1 MNYSI
6 IRYILGWIFNFQAFA
21 MIFPCIVSVIYGENE
36 VWVFLI
42 CIGICLGLGLLLT
55 YKKPKNKVFFAREGF
70 VAVALSWIL
79 LSISGALPF
88 IFSGSITNVV
98 DAVFETVSGFTT
110 TGSSILA
117 DVESLPYSIIFW
129 RSFTHWLG
137 GMGVLVF
144 LLMILP
150 MNGGYQMFLMK
161 AESPGPS
168 VSKLVPKVRTTAM
181 ILYGIYMLMSIV
193 QVVLLLIGHM
203 PLFDALCT
211 TFGSAGTGGFGI
223 KNDSMASYSAYNQVV
238 TGIFM
243 MLFGIN
249 FNVYFML
256 LMKKPKQALKCEEA
270 RWYIGIIAAST
281 AVITVFIANM
291 YGSVGEAL
299 RHAFFQVSSIITTT
313 GFATTNFDLWP
324 AVPKGILV
332 LLMLIG
338 ACAGST
344 GGGIKVSR
352 LIILVK
358 SIGKELKQIIHPKN
372 ITKIRLDGKVVEH
385 DTVRSVN
392 VFLVTYLLIF
402 AVSVLLISI
411 DNKDLVTNFTAV
423 AATFNNIGPGLAQ
436 VGPIENFG
444 CFSNF
449 STVILTI
456 DMLAGRLEIFP
467 LLILFM
473 RDTWKRF

>member
-1 MNYSI
+1 M
-6 IRYILGWIFNFQAFA
+6 
-21 MIFPCIVSVIYGENE
+21 
-36 VWVFLI
+36 
-42 CIGICLGLGLLLT
+42 
-55 YKKPKNKVFFAREGF
+55 FFAREGF

>member
-332 LLMLIG
+332 LLMFIG

>member
-21 MIFPCIVSVIYGENE
+21 MLFPGIVAIIYGENE
-36 VWVFLI
+36 VWDFIL
-42 CIGICLGLGLLLT
+42 CIILCGIIGFVLT
-55 YKKPKNKVFFAREGF
+55 LKKPKNRVFFAREGF
-70 VAVALSWIL
+70 VAVALSWII
-79 LSISGALPF
+79 LSITGALPF
-88 IFSGSITNVV
+88 IISGCIPNFV

-110 TGSSILA
+110 TGSSILS
-117 DVESLPYSIIFW
+117 DVEILPYSVLFW

-168 VSKLVPKVRTTAM
+168 VSKLVPKIRTTAM
-181 ILYGIYMLMSIV
+181 ILYGIYMAMTIV
-193 QVVLLLIGHM
+193 QIILLLIGDM

-223 KNDSMASYSAYNQVV
+223 KNDSMGSYSPYIQVV
-238 TGIFM
+238 TGVFM
-243 MLFGIN
+243 MLFGVN
-249 FNVYFML
+249 FNVYFL
-256 LMKKPKQALKCEEA
+256 FLMKRPIQALKCEEA

-281 AVITVFIANM
+281 VAITVFITNI
-291 YGSVGEAL
+291 YGSVGTAL

-313 GFATTNFDLWP
+313 GYATTDFDLWP
-324 AVPKGILV
+324 EVPRVILV
-332 LLMLIG
+332 MLMFVG

-358 SIGKELKQIIHPKN
+358 SVGKELKQIIHPKN
-372 ITKIRLDGKVVEH
+372 VRKIQLDGKVVEH
-385 DTVRSVN
+385 ETVRSVN
-392 VFLVTYLLIF
+392 VFMVAYFLIF
-402 AVSVLLISI
+402 AFSVLLISI
-411 DNKDLVTNFTAV
+411 DNTDLVTNFTAV
-423 AATFNNIGPGLAQ
+423 AATFNNIGPGLGM
-436 VGPIENFG
+436 VGPTGNFG
-444 CFSNF
+444 IFSNF
-449 STVILTI
+449 STLVLTI

-473 RDTWKRF
+473 RDTWKKF

>member
-243 MLFGIN
+243 MLFG
-249 FNVYFML
+249 Y
-256 LMKKPKQALKCEEA
+256 
-270 RWYIGIIAAST
+270 
-281 AVITVFIANM
+281 
-291 YGSVGEAL
+291 
-299 RHAFFQVSSIITTT
+299 
-313 GFATTNFDLWP
+313 
-324 AVPKGILV
+324 
-332 LLMLIG
+332 
-338 ACAGST
+338 
-344 GGGIKVSR
+344 
-352 LIILVK
+352 
-358 SIGKELKQIIHPKN
+358 
-372 ITKIRLDGKVVEH
+372 
-385 DTVRSVN
+385 
-392 VFLVTYLLIF
+392 
-402 AVSVLLISI
+402 
-411 DNKDLVTNFTAV
+411 
-423 AATFNNIGPGLAQ
+423 
-436 VGPIENFG
+436 
-444 CFSNF
+444 
-449 STVILTI
+449 
-456 DMLAGRLEIFP
+456 
-467 LLILFM
+467 
-473 RDTWKRF
+473 

>member
-1 MNYSI
+1 MYWHLPW
-6 IRYILGWIFNFQAFA
+6 IRLTAHLQKTEKQG
-21 MIFPCIVSVIYGENE
+21 
-36 VWVFLI
+36 VF
-42 CIGICLGLGLLLT
+42 C
-55 YKKPKNKVFFAREGF
+55 PEGF

>member
-1 MNYSI
+1 
-6 IRYILGWIFNFQAFA
+6 
-21 MIFPCIVSVIYGENE
+21 
-36 VWVFLI
+36 
-42 CIGICLGLGLLLT
+42 
-55 YKKPKNKVFFAREGF
+55 
-70 VAVALSWIL
+70 
-79 LSISGALPF
+79 
-88 IFSGSITNVV
+88 
-98 DAVFETVSGFTT
+98 
-110 TGSSILA
+110 
-117 DVESLPYSIIFW
+117 
-129 RSFTHWLG
+129 
-137 GMGVLVF
+137 
-144 LLMILP
+144 
-150 MNGGYQMFLMK
+150 
-161 AESPGPS
+161 
-168 VSKLVPKVRTTAM
+168 
-181 ILYGIYMLMSIV
+181 
-193 QVVLLLIGHM
+193 
-203 PLFDALCT
+203 
-211 TFGSAGTGGFGI
+211 
-223 KNDSMASYSAYNQVV
+223 
-238 TGIFM
+238 
-243 MLFGIN
+243 
-249 FNVYFML
+249 
-256 LMKKPKQALKCEEA
+256 
-270 RWYIGIIAAST
+270 
-281 AVITVFIANM
+281 M

>member
-256 LMKKPKQALKCEEA
+256 LMKKPKQALKREEA

>member
-256 LMKKPKQALKCEEA
+256 LMKKTKQALKCEEA

>member
-21 MIFPCIVSVIYGENE
+21 MFFPCIVAVIYGENE
-36 VWVFLI
+36 FLDFI
-42 CIGICLGLGLLLT
+42 LCIVLCLVIGLLMT
-55 YKKPKNKVFFAREGF
+55 HRKPENKVFFAREGF

-88 IFSGSITNVV
+88 IISGCIPNVV

-117 DVESLPYSIIFW
+117 DVEILPKSILFW

-181 ILYGIYMLMSIV
+181 ILYGIYMAMSAV
-193 QVVLLLIGHM
+193 QVVLLLIGDM

-223 KNDSMASYSAYNQVV
+223 KNDSMTSYSAYSQVV

-249 FNVYFML
+249 FNVYFLL
-256 LMKKPKQALKCEEA
+256 LMRHPKQALKCEEA
-270 RWYIGIIAAST
+270 RWYIGIIAVST
-281 AVITVFIANM
+281 GIITIFITNM

-313 GFATTNFDLWP
+313 GFATTDFNLWP
-324 AVPKGILV
+324 AIAKTILV
-332 LLMLIG
+332 MLMFIG

-358 SIGKELKQIIHPKN
+358 TIRKELKQILHPKN
-372 ITKIRLDGKVVEH
+372 VTKIRLDGKIVEH

-392 VFLVTYLLIF
+392 VFLVAYFLIF
-402 AVSVLLISI
+402 AASVLLISV

-423 AATFNNIGPGLAQ
+423 AATFNNIGPGLEM
-436 VGPIENFG
+436 VGPTQNFG
-444 CFSNF
+444 CFSDF
-449 STVILTI
+449 STFILTI

-467 LLILFM
+467 LFILFM

>member
-358 SIGKELKQIIHPKN
+358 SIGKELKQIINPKN

-411 DNKDLVTNFTAV
+411 DNKDLVT
-423 AATFNNIGPGLAQ
+423 
-436 VGPIENFG
+436 
-444 CFSNF
+444 
-449 STVILTI
+449 IL
-456 DMLAGRLEIFP
+456 LP
-467 LLILFM
+467 
-473 RDTWKRF
+473 

>member
-1 MNYSI
+1 
-6 IRYILGWIFNFQAFA
+6 
-21 MIFPCIVSVIYGENE
+21 
-36 VWVFLI
+36 
-42 CIGICLGLGLLLT
+42 
-55 YKKPKNKVFFAREGF
+55 
-70 VAVALSWIL
+70 
-79 LSISGALPF
+79 
-88 IFSGSITNVV
+88 
-98 DAVFETVSGFTT
+98 
-110 TGSSILA
+110 
-117 DVESLPYSIIFW
+117 
-129 RSFTHWLG
+129 
-137 GMGVLVF
+137 MGVLVF

-181 ILYGIYMLMSIV
+181 ILYGIYMLMSVV
-193 QVVLLLIGHM
+193 QVILLLIGNM

-223 KNDSMASYSAYNQVV
+223 KNDSMTSYSAYNQVV

-249 FNVYFML
+249 FNVYFL
-256 LMKKPKQALKCEEA
+256 LFRRKPRQALKCEEA
-270 RWYIGIIAAST
+270 RWYVGIIAVST
-281 AVITVFIANM
+281 GIITVFIANM

-313 GFATTNFDLWP
+313 GYATTDFNLWP
-324 AVPKGILV
+324 EIPRVILV
-332 LLMLIG
+332 MLMFIG

-352 LIILVK
+352 LIILIK
-358 SIGKELKQIIHPKN
+358 SIGKELKQIIHPN
-372 ITKIRLDGKVVEH
+372 TLAKIRLDGKVVEH
-385 DTVRSVN
+385 ETVRSVN
-392 VFLVTYLLIF
+392 VFLVAYFLIF

-411 DNKDLVTNFTAV
+411 DNKDFISNFTAV
-423 AATFNNIGPGLAQ
+423 AATFNNIGPGLEL
-436 VGPIENFG
+436 VGPTQNFG
-444 CFSNF
+444 VYSDF
-449 STVILTI
+449 STFVLTI

-473 RDTWKRF
+473 KDTWKRF